1 MATGSLQKVND
12 VAVLRFQNQLT
23 QQVVNRNVEGVTHEE
38 SLMRPQ
44 PAGNSMNWVLGH
56 LVCVYNN
63 VLPGLGQAPVMLSDR
78 LKRYERGSEPIT
90 KEAALEFNA
99 LREAFDEAVAR
110 FDAGLATLTEEA
122 MDAKAPFSPSNNPE
136 ETMRSLIGTV
146 IFHQTYHAGQTGI
159 LRRVIGKPGA
169 IR

>member
-12 VAVLRFQNQLT
+12 IAVLRHQNQLT
-23 QQVVNRNVEGVTHEE
+23 QQVVHRNVDGVTHEE
-38 SLMRPQ
+38 SLVAPQ
-44 PAGNSMNWVLGH
+44 AGNSMNWVLGH

-78 LKRYERGSEPIT
+78 LKRYDRGSEPIT
-90 KEAALEFNA
+90 RESAVEFDA
-99 LREAFDEAVAR
+99 LRAAFDEAVAR
-110 FDAGLATLTEEA
+110 FDAALALLTEEA
-122 MDAKAPFSPSNNPE
+122 MDEKAPFSPSNNPE
-136 ETMRSLIGTV
+136 ETMRSLMGTIV
-146 IFHQTYHAGQTGI
+146 FHQTYHAGQTGI